1 MLVFEEEIML
11 FQVIVNIVAYD
22 MFENFAQNRGYR
34 NGSVVEG
41 IGFTA
46 LLMTRNNLL
55 AERQSRGMLNVS

>member
-1 MLVFEEEIML
+1 MLVFKEEIMS
-11 FQVIVNIVAYD
+11 FQVILNVVGYD

-46 LLMTRNNLL
+46 LLMTRNNI

>member
-1 MLVFEEEIML
+1 MLVFEEEIMS
-11 FQVIVNIVAYD
+11 FQVIVNNVGYD
-22 MFENFAQNRGYR
+22 KFKNFAQNRGYR

-46 LLMTRNNLL
+46 LLMTRNNI